1 MRNDTYAPL
10 MIALLICVLL
20 GAPGQAEAK
29 TWHVEKDGSGDYTII
44 QEAVDAAASGDTIR
58 IGPGRYND
66 RRLYTY
72 PGWSD
77 SVIVT
82 VFQYELTLIGSG
94 PATILGQNFPWTLE
108 QGWPKAINTGHIA
121 GNHMLHVSRLRIEN
135 MAQGI
140 YMSYEQTAKNNATI
154 SDCEFYNCHTAIWAQ
169 GNAGQLDIARCSF
182 AYQPRDGTFISAWD
196 HRNLT
201 ITDCSFLLLE
211 FFPWGQGSIN
221 LTSVEYANIRNC
233 DFTNGRYAIV
243 VAYCEQ
249 TDISDC
255 RFYNQDNVA
264 FGPGIAS
271 RITLENSQ
279 FFNVGTVAS
288 TGSGDNHI
296 SMRQSIIND
305 VKSRSFHVMYVG
317 SLDVQDCNLDHG
329 SEGAVV
335 VADTYGCTT
344 PTHLDFRNN
353 YWGTDNPDSIQAW
366 IRDYNDSDQAC
377 YIIDYEPFRGVS
389 TPTEKTSLG
398 GVKAM
403 FR

>member
-182 AYQPRDGTFISAWD
+182 AYQPRDGLFIAAWD

-211 FFPWGQGSIN
+211 HFPWGQGSIN
-221 LTSVEYANIRNC
+221 LTAVEYAIIRNC

-243 VAYCEQ
+243 VAFCQQ

-264 FGPGIAS
+264 FGAGIAS
-271 RITLENSQ
+271 RVSLDNCV
-279 FFNVGTVAS
+279 FNTPGSALIS
-288 TGSGDNHI
+288 YSGDNFI
-296 SMRQSIIND
+296 SLCNSVISG
-305 VKSRSFHVMYVG
+305 VKSESFLFCNVG
-317 SLDVQDCNLDHG
+317 SLSVRDCDIDHG
-329 SEGAVV
+329 AQGAVRV
-335 VADTYGCTT
+335 CDIFNCTT
-344 PTHLDFRNN
+344 PIHLDFTNN

-366 IRDYNDSDQAC
+366 IHDHNDSDQAC
-377 YIIDYEPFRGVS
+377 YIIDYEPYRGVS
-389 TPTEKTSLG
+389 TPVRKKSLG